1 MFILVENGARVKV
14 FVDLWQDM
22 QVLWCDDRIIGNS
35 EISNL
40 STDISMSTPGSIE
53 KSKII
58 FVALS

>member
-40 STDISMSTPGSIE
+40 STDI
-53 KSKII
+53 
-58 FVALS
+58 